1 MSNTL
6 FKKPLYRI
14 PDKGKVFGVC
24 AGIAE
29 AGEWD
34 TWLVRAIVLVSA
46 FLTGFTL
53 VGMGYLIAFFV
64 LDPKPSA
71 ARRMKESGCRFS
83 DRVKEAKET
92 ISNIKSKPKQNKSAS
107 QIKEQLLTVK
117 KRVEGIEAFVTSK
130 QYILEKEFQQMKKGQ

>member
-14 PDKGKVFGVC
+14 PEKGKVFGVC

-29 AGEWD
+29 AGQWD
-34 TWLVRAIVLVSA
+34 TWLVRVIVLVSA

-64 LDPKPSA
+64 LDPKPSV
-71 ARRMKESGCRFS
+71 ARKINESGSRFS

-92 ISNIKSKPKQNKSAS
+92 ISNIKSKPKQAKTVS
-107 QIKEQLLTVK
+107 QVKEQLMAVK

-130 QYILEKEFQQMKKGQ
+130 HYILEKEFQQMKKDQ